1 MGEYD
6 ILLELTELRGRRVA
20 DVGCGRGELVRFLR
34 AQGAEP
40 VGVECGEGQLEA
52 ARNADPD
59 HADSYLYGVGQDLPL
74 PKTGAWTWSPSPSRC
89 TTSPSA
95 QMDQALAETY
105 RVLMPGGQAFFM
117 EPKAEGPSFELDRLV
132 DDETEVRAKAQEAL
146 GRAATHG
153 FEHVATRDYETE
165 YAYADVEAFIAMM
178 VGVDPGA
185 QSNRC
190 RSGQPHRRSLQP
202 RRRSGRRRPVVCPAQ
217 QRGGAAPSVTPV
229 QNVTQL
235 RSSDLS
241 TDSCENR
248 AL

>member
-52 ARNADPD
+52 ARTADPD

-74 PKTGAWTWSPSPSRC
+74 PDGSMDMVTFSFSLHHVPVP
-89 TTSPSA
+89 

-105 RVLMPGGQAFFM
+105 RVLKPGGQAFFM

-146 GRAATHG
+146 GRAGSHG

-178 VGVDPGA
+178 VGVDPARKAIVAAVGSRIEEAFNRGGVPVDGGRSFA
-185 QSNRC
+185 QPNSVVV
-190 RSGQPHRRSLQP
+190 L
-202 RRRSGRRRPVVCPAQ
+202 RRP
-217 QRGGAAPSVTPV
+217 
-229 QNVTQL
+229 
-235 RSSDLS
+235 
-241 TDSCENR
+241 
-248 AL
+248 